1 MKSNS
6 LILADD
12 VIFLSTSGFY
22 IKVFLNFWGHLK
34 KKY

>member
-12 VIFLSTSGFY
+12 VIFLSTSGIY
-22 IKVFLNFWGHLK
+22 IKVFKLLGTFK